1 MALDI
6 LSIESL
12 QQLVGDYGYWSVF
25 FGIGLENMGLPLP
38 GEAVTLLGGF
48 LAGSGDLSYGWVLF
62 AAIAGSFLGNNIGYF
77 VGKWGGLPLI
87 HNIAHL
93 FRIEDEKIE
102 SAREKFLEN
111 APKAVF
117 FGRFVTFFRI
127 FAAPLAGLVE
137 MPFPLFTACNL
148 AGAIVWATVMVTLSF
163 VLGKVLPLEEV
174 VEIVAKFGLGILGL
188 VVIWI
193 AVSIWLNRRTTQDQ
207 QIS

>member
-1 MALDI
+1 MDLDF
-6 LSIESL
+6 LSLESL

-25 FGIGLENMGLPLP
+25 TGIGLENMGLPIP

-48 LAGSGDLSYGWVLF
+48 LAGSGDLAYEWVLF

-77 VGKWGGLPLI
+77 VGKWGGLPLLRK
-87 HNIAHL
+87 IAHV
-93 FRIEDEKIE
+93 FRISDEKIDE
-102 SAREKFLEN
+102 TREKFLEN

-127 FAAPLAGLVE
+127 FAAPLAGVVE

-148 AGAIVWATVMVTLSF
+148 AGAIAWATVMVTLSF

-174 VEIVAKFGLGILGL
+174 LAVVSKFVEESYTRLTL
-188 VVIWI
+188 
-193 AVSIWLNRRTTQDQ
+193 R
-207 QIS
+207 